1 MCYLR
6 KKHRGREKKKKNQ
19 HYIIFLDLFF
29 FLLIDIHFVVT
40 KLLSWL
46 TFSTRQIT
54 FHSIGFILISRA
66 GKLVYSLLINVY
78 VRTKSNSL
86 YNQLHHHV
94 SRNGSLLRYFF
105 FIVLV
110 ALSCTFVSQGLQR
123 STRI

>member
-1 MCYLR
+1 MTADVLF
-6 KKHRGREKKKKNQ
+6 KKETQKRKKKKNQ
-19 HYIIFLDLFF
+19 HYIIFLDFFF

-46 TFSTRQIT
+46 TFSTRQIM

-94 SRNGSLLRYFF
+94 SRNRSLLRRFIFF
-105 FIVLV
+105 FFSLY
-110 ALSCTFVSQGLQR
+110 LWL
-123 STRI
+123 